1 MHQQQQQQHTTT
13 AQLPAQL
20 WSKQLNGVSLSR
32 KHSDFLYAIVLSL
45 PFRTMIP
52 LTTGASSNSS
62 SIGASPARPPKSDR
76 RRSSA
81 SPESVLQYTMS
92 SPTASP
98 PVPSS
103 SSIATIAAGAES
115 PVPTASPS
123 STSAT
128 RSSRLSNLSM
138 ASASPVLPS
147 IKAGSTP
154 VTPNVLSFQEGSS
167 AFPTGNGDV
176 IAPSLQRNTS
186 TSTAELLSSTLD
198 SYHNDLSRE
207 PSSASSS
214 RYSSSVP
221 PSPAMSPA
229 PVASFTAGLNHQLSP
244 TLGPLRIEST
254 TGSKATVIRP
264 DKKKLAKGRTSRS
277 ASGRGAFQGGISSED
292 IFGSNTESNDDGV
305 LSDVPSH
312 TSSRRS
318 RTFSVS
324 SRGKN
329 KKSESQG
336 ISSDDVFGRTASP
349 SSPKMPSLANMLTGL
364 RRQSSR
370 PDSRSSSRGVG
381 GGGGDHSS
389 RASSSRHSQSN
400 ASMSASAS
408 ERESVMSDK
417 SRNSSNGKRRNRF
430 SDVLKRKTDADRA
443 EEEEHLRVLA
453 ELRLKALALAS
464 APDTQYVSSS
474 TSSSSP
480 ALGSRSNE
488 RTNAELLVRDMEKHR
503 LSRAESTSSTYSSNS
518 AAAAA
523 ARNDD
528 TITSPLL
535 HVRSRASSHSSFEH
549 DRNREDGRSS
559 SAAAGLLLA
568 SDRPSADVPFDA
580 DESDEDARD
589 ARKSFAATGR
599 RATLMPTG
607 SYSSI
612 SDSEDHTMPS
622 HPFLQV
628 KNAYADGS
636 DDRRLSQGTV
646 GATAGERR
654 RSTLTPAHTLPSEHM
669 KAHKSHHKRLSREYG
684 PTTGTEADIEDE
696 ENPLTSSVL
705 DRRRSTIKVG
715 QDPDGQT
722 VVKKSRS
729 KSSLK
734 RPSSRDN
741 NDQAGTSSFIHRP
754 ERTSA
759 IIVPQQQYP
768 TRPRNQSLSSSQ
780 SIRNI
785 NAEAVL
791 PPVRSS
797 SRTDSPPIRGLPL
810 EQRSISLQSLS
821 QRLADPHVLSPSTEP
836 TLFNVPSA
844 LSMSSRHAREGAS
857 VSARVSEPGSPTSPS
872 RKFPVDS
879 TDRLTEDIM
888 AAMQQTAAT
897 TASSRRSS
905 AEQAKRG
912 SAPRPDL
919 GYHRRSSSDMLAL
932 MAQQRQRPAVGHHRR
947 SSSSIDANQK
957 ALPARP
963 ASSLQQQKRLSASIA
978 KIQSQQYAKLVALL
992 TRNKPLPAAAQ
1003 IKEEIRSC
1011 RSAGERAV
1019 LYARK
1024 INELAMVESG
1034 LEQWLSRTQPSGKH
1048 SARVPSSSA
1057 EIDMSSTHQLLMST
1071 TYSGLEDA
1079 AVLLQYR
1086 AYRIS
1091 IRIIITRC
1099 AKTTTPKPPSRSEG
1113 VRMTCT
1119 KRATLPNA
1127 RPRLHRV
1134 LWYPITYH
1142 IQACTKTRKR
1152 YAPARRCPV
1161 TRHQALGRNRNHSH
1175 LLL

>member
-1 MHQQQQQQHTTT
+1 
-13 AQLPAQL
+13 
-20 WSKQLNGVSLSR
+20 
-32 KHSDFLYAIVLSL
+32 
-45 PFRTMIP
+45 
-52 LTTGASSNSS
+52 
-62 SIGASPARPPKSDR
+62 
-76 RRSSA
+76 
-81 SPESVLQYTMS
+81 
-92 SPTASP
+92 
-98 PVPSS
+98 
-103 SSIATIAAGAES
+103 
-115 PVPTASPS
+115 
-123 STSAT
+123 
-128 RSSRLSNLSM
+128 
-138 ASASPVLPS
+138 
-147 IKAGSTP
+147 
-154 VTPNVLSFQEGSS
+154 
-167 AFPTGNGDV
+167 
-176 IAPSLQRNTS
+176 
-186 TSTAELLSSTLD
+186 
-198 SYHNDLSRE
+198 
-207 PSSASSS
+207 
-214 RYSSSVP
+214 
-221 PSPAMSPA
+221 MSPA
-229 PVASFTAGLNHQLSP
+229 PIASFTAGLDHQLSP

-277 ASGRGAFQGGISSED
+277 ASGRPAFQGGISSED

-318 RTFSVS
+318 RTFSIS
-324 SRGKN
+324 SRGKS
-329 KKSESQG
+329 KRPESQG

-370 PDSRSSSRGVG
+370 PDSRTSSRGI

-408 ERESVMSDK
+408 ERESVLSDR
-417 SRNSSNGKRRNRF
+417 SRNPSNGKRRNRF

-464 APDTQYVSSS
+464 APDTQHVSTS

-480 ALGSRSNE
+480 ALGSRGDE

-535 HVRSRASSHSSFEH
+535 HIRSRASSHSSFDH
-549 DRNREDGRSS
+549 DRNDEDGGSS

-612 SDSEDHTMPS
+612 SDSEDHMMPS

-628 KNAYADGS
+628 NNAYADGS
-636 DDRRLSQGTV
+636 DDRRLSQGTI
-646 GATAGERR
+646 GAIAAGERR

-684 PTTGTEADIEDE
+684 PATGTEADIEDE

-715 QDPDGQT
+715 QGPDGQT
-722 VVKKSRS
+722 VVKKTRS

-734 RPSSRDN
+734 RPSSRDSN
-741 NDQAGTSSFIHRP
+741 HQAGTSSFVHRP

-759 IIVPQQQYP
+759 IIMPQQQYP

-780 SIRNI
+780 SIRSI

-797 SRTDSPPIRGLPL
+797 SRPDSPPVSALPL

-821 QRLADPHVLSPSTEP
+821 QRLADPRTLSPSTEP
-836 TLFNVPSA
+836 TLFNVPST

-857 VSARVSEPGSPTSPS
+857 VSARVSEPGSPTTPS
-872 RKFPVDS
+872 RKLPVDAN
-879 TDRLTEDIM
+879 DKLTEDIM
-888 AAMQQTAAT
+888 AAMQSAST
-897 TASSRRSS
+897 TASPRRSS

-963 ASSLQQQKRLSASIA
+963 ASSSQQQKRLSASVA

-1003 IKEEIRSC
+1003 IKEEIRTC
-1011 RSAGERAV
+1011 RGAGERAV

-1048 SARVPSSSA
+1048 SARVLSSSA
-1057 EIDMSSTHQLLMST
+1057 EIDMSFKHQLLMST

-1086 AYRIS
+1086 VYRIS
-1091 IRIIITRC
+1091 VRIITRC
-1099 AKTTTPKPPSRSEG
+1099 AKTITPKPPSR
-1113 VRMTCT
+1113 
-1119 KRATLPNA
+1119 
-1127 RPRLHRV
+1127 
-1134 LWYPITYH
+1134 
-1142 IQACTKTRKR
+1142 
-1152 YAPARRCPV
+1152 
-1161 TRHQALGRNRNHSH
+1161 
-1175 LLL
+1175 